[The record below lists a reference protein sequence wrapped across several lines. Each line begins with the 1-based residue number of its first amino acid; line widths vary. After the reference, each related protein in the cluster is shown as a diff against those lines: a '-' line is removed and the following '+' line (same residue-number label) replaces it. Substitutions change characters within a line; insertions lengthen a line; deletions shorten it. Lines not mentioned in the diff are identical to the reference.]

1 LLPFK
6 VPLGTPPELLIL
18 EQDTTDSVLDA
29 VRGGILALFD
39 LLVPIVGLKLDVTM
53 SGEQVTW
60 LVFPKD
66 KESLCEHTLLQTK
79 VHVPGETIA
88 VAAHPKITLLGM
100 CSSGYSHSK
109 FVTYVANEST
119 RILRWTILAFDRGS
133 TLWE

>member
-79 VHVPGETIA
+79 VHVPAETIA
-88 VAAHPKITLLGM
+88 VAAHPNIREL
-100 CSSGYSHSK
+100 
-109 FVTYVANEST
+109 T
-119 RILRWTILAFDRGS
+119 RPG
-133 TLWE
+133 